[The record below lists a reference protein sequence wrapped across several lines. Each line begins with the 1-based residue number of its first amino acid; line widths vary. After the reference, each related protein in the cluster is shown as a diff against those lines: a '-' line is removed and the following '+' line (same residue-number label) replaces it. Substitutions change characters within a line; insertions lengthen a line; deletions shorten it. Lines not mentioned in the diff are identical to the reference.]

1 MTDNARQ
8 IKRISVGLLIAI
20 VGYALANSLMNVL
33 LNDVIDAFSVSGT
46 GQGALNSMI
55 SVGTL
60 AAVATAPLLQGRF
73 RKTAVIVCSCLLLA
87 FGSFLTGE
95 AHSFGVLIAVCMVLG
110 AGLGWLDVY
119 LSSAMIDAHPRDGP
133 RWLGILHGF
142 FGLGGLAAPFLITAL
157 LKSVTWRGVYFAF
170 AAILLFA
177 AALVFFLFRSPAGA
191 PAQKAE
197 EKLTSA
203 DARAYLSSRRSR
215 LLVVCA
221 VLAFAMQTGLIS
233 WIVRYFRLSFGS
245 DAYSAT
251 AVSLY
256 WVGLTI
262 SRFLAPH
269 LPVKPMKLYTVGAAL
284 LAAAM
289 LLGIFAHSAVWLCAA
304 VAVSG
309 FTNGPMIPLL
319 LGESALGWEGKS
331 TLATAAVMLSMCLA
345 RIATPLL
352 LAWFTNVLSP
362 NAGMLA
368 VPVMGVLG
376 IFFGLSALACSPRVK
391 A

>member
-1 MTDNARQ
+1 MTDTARQ
-8 IKRISVGLLIAI
+8 IKRISAGLLIAI

-46 GQGALNSMI
+46 GQGALSSMI

-73 RKTAVIVCSCLLLA
+73 RKTAVIVVSGLLLA
-87 FGSFLTGE
+87 LGSLLTGE
-95 AHSFGVLIAVCMVLG
+95 ARSFGVLIAVCMVLG
-110 AGLGWLDVY
+110 AGLGWLDVDI
-119 LSSAMIDAHPRDGP
+119 SSTMIDAHPQDSS

-157 LKSVTWRGVYFAF
+157 LKSVTWRGTYFVF

-177 AALVFFLFRSPAGA
+177 FALVFFLFRSPAGE

-197 EKLTSA
+197 EKLTWA

-215 LLVVCA
+215 LLVVCS
-221 VLAFAMQTGLIS
+221 VLSFAIQTGLIS
-233 WIVRYFRLSFGS
+233 WIVRYFQLSFGS
-245 DAYSAT
+245 DAYGAT

-256 WVGLTI
+256 WVGVTI

-269 LPVKPMKLYTVGAAL
+269 LPFRPMKLYTAGSAL

-309 FTNGPMIPLL
+309 FTSGPMIPLL

-331 TLATAAVMLSMCLA
+331 TLTTAAVMLSMCLA
-345 RIATPLL
+345 RIVTPLL
-352 LAWFTNVLSP
+352 LAWLTSALSAD
-362 NAGMLA
+362 AGMLA
-368 VPVMGVLG
+368 VPVLGVLG
-376 IFFGLSALACSPRVK
+376 IFFGLAALSCSQRVK